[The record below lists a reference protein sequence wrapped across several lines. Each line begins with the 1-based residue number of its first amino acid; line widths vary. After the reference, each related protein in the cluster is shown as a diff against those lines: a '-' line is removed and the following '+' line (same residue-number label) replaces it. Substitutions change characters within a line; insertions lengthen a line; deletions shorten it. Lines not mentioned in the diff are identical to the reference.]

1 MSSNHKIRIAILTL
15 QNSNNFGA
23 LLQAFALKSYL
34 LKNFNSEVF
43 IINHD
48 WTKEP
53 ISLSKILKNPVS
65 FYKKLKTYLSRK
77 RMIVKSTKT
86 NSLER
91 FGNVFDCFRN
101 DNLNI
106 TEKEYNYESLCLNP
120 PEADVFIVGSDQV
133 WAVDFLFNSK
143 TYLLSFVKG
152 GVKKISYAPS
162 FGKANLESYLKHIVA
177 ESLSKFDSI
186 SVRENSGINII
197 KQLSDKPVTK
207 VLDPTLLLT
216 KKDYSS
222 LIELPQEQNNYILV
236 YLLDLE
242 KSLFNW
248 SKGIINS
255 YADKFSMKVVFIST
269 NNRNQIPEEW
279 DQQFPSPG
287 KFLGLIKGSHLVLT
301 NSFHG
306 TVFSIIYEK
315 QFYALPRD
323 ASNDKQNLR
332 ITDLLKMINSSY
344 RFIVPYS
351 SNTEKKVSELD
362 YQEIKEKL
370 IVERLISK
378 EFLTKAIKS

>member
-15 QNSNNFGA
+15 QNANNFGA

-48 WTKEP
+48 WTKES
-53 ISLSKILKNPVS
+53 ISLSKILKNPLS
-65 FYKKLKTYLSRK
+65 FCKKLMTYLSRK
-77 RMIVKSTKT
+77 RMIIKSTKL
-86 NSLER
+86 NSFER

-106 TEKEYNYESLCLNP
+106 TEKEYNYKTLCLNP

-133 WAVDFLFNSK
+133 WAVDFLFKSK

-162 FGKANLESYLKHIVA
+162 FGKAKLESYLKPIVA

-197 KQLSDKPVTK
+197 NQLSGKSVTK

-222 LIELPQEQNNYILV
+222 LIELPQDQNNYILV
-236 YLLDLE
+236 YLLDQE
-242 KSLFNW
+242 DTLFEW
-248 SKGIINS
+248 SKEIINS
-255 YADKFSMKVVFIST
+255 YADQYSMKVVFIST
-269 NNRNQIPEEW
+269 NNQNQIPEEW
-279 DQQFPSPG
+279 DQQYPSPG
-287 KFLGLIKGSHLVLT
+287 KFLGLIEGAHLVLT

-306 TVFSIIYEK
+306 TVFSILFEK

-332 ITDLLKMINSSY
+332 ITDLLKTISSEY

-351 SNTEKKVSELD
+351 SNKQKEVSEIN
-362 YQEIKEKL
+362 YQVINEKL
-370 IVERLISK
+370 IVERLISQ
-378 EFLTKAIKS
+378 EFLTKAINS